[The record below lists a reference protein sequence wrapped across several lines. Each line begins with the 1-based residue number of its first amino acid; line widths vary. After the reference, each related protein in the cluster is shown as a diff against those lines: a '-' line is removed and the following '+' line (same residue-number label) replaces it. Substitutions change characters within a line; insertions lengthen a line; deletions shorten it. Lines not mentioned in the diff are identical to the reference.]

1 MSEHARQAAGQA
13 QEKAQEAGAR
23 AQGMLREQLDRRSAQ
38 AGERVTATAAD
49 LRSVG
54 EELRKQGKEAP
65 ARIAD
70 QAAERTDRLGRYLS
84 EADADRMLGDLEDFG
99 RRRPWVMLA
108 GGMAAGM
115 AAARFLKASSSRR
128 YQERLRSEASTREI
142 GRPAVEAG
150 APVPAA
156 APGSPAPGMTAGS
169 PGG

>member
-1 MSEHARQAAGQA
+1 
-13 QEKAQEAGAR
+13 
-23 AQGMLREQLDRRSAQ
+23 
-38 AGERVTATAAD
+38 
-49 LRSVG
+49 
-54 EELRKQGKEAP
+54 
-65 ARIAD
+65 
-70 QAAERTDRLGRYLS
+70 
-84 EADADRMLGDLEDFG
+84 
-99 RRRPWVMLA
+99 MLA